1 MKYVIFI
8 FLFAFSTVYSQS
20 LRKNSNSVSA
30 NSDSDTIVIDNG
42 KKDSIKIY
50 KPTINDYRF
59 RVEKGEYQVIDT
71 TFTAQ
76 HSYVYTQYNNKDNF
90 GKIQFSNIGS
100 GFQDLMY
107 TRSSNQDLSLLP
119 TNKSHFI
126 IGAKDV
132 KYYDV
137 KTPTTS
143 FLYHTAMRNGAALQS
158 RYTQNFGKNFNIAAE
173 YMGLRSLGFY
183 NQNLAANNNTLFSS
197 NFKSKN
203 QRYELFA
210 HYIHQN
216 VNNEENGGIEDISLF
231 LGDDARFNNR
241 LNIPMNLTGTNSRYA
256 NRRYYLSHSYA
267 PFDSGKFPF
276 KINHVLKYQTNSYL
290 FNLGS
295 GDAAYFGEVD
305 TEIGS
310 SSRKYSKDLSNV
322 VSLIFDKENFY
333 LDAGV
338 KHQHLVLGRRQT
350 LNAENLYDE
359 YSENRI
365 GAVGTLKMN
374 LWDKFDLNSNLE
386 YSNGKT
392 FGNFLKSDNDI
403 RFEPIKDFFV
413 DAKVLFQSSAPS
425 FNYLVNYSPVKNY
438 NYNFMNFK
446 NENIVEVGGTAGLK
460 WFDTKF
466 FVRYFKIS
474 NFTYFTSE
482 GKPQQLE
489 SSLDV
494 SQIGGEATFNYNKFY
509 LNTRLQFQSN
519 LSNDDLLPTPKFIG
533 RANLYYKTAAFKD
546 AADIMAGVK
555 LYYFTKFKSREF
567 SPILNEFILPSA
579 NGYSIGGEPIV
590 DVYINMKVKTMQF
603 YIEAQNVTT
612 TFMKNKSF
620 AAPYYPL
627 YDFRLNIGLLWNL
640 FH

>member
-1 MKYVIFI
+1 MKYIFTY
-8 FLFAFSTVYSQS
+8 FLLFIS
-20 LRKNSNSVSA
+20 LWSFGQKREVSLIPTNS
-30 NSDSDTIVIDNG
+30 SDTIVVDNG
-42 KKDSIKIY
+42 KKDSVTIY
-50 KPTINDYRF
+50 KPIINDYLYRK
-59 RVEKGEYQVIDT
+59 EKGSYKVIDT
-71 TFTAQ
+71 TFTVQ

-90 GKIQFSNIGS
+90 GKVQFANIGA

-107 TRSSNQDLSLLP
+107 TRNSNHNLSLLP

-126 IGAKDV
+126 IGERDV
-132 KYYDV
+132 NYYDV

-158 RYTQNFGKNFNIAAE
+158 RYTQNFGKNFNFAAE

-183 NQNLAANNNTLFSS
+183 NQNLAANNNTIFSS

-203 QRYELFA
+203 QRYELFT

-216 VNNEENGGIEDISLF
+216 INNEENGGIADIGLF
-231 LGDDARFNNR
+231 LGDDTRFNNR
-241 LNIPMNLTGTNSRYA
+241 LNIPMNLSATNSRYA

-267 PFDSGKFPF
+267 PFDSEKFPF
-276 KINHVLKYQTNSYL
+276 KMNHVLKYQTNSYL
-290 FNLGS
+290 FNLGTS
-295 GDAAYFGEVD
+295 DAAFFGD
-305 TEIGS
+305 TDATIGG
-310 SSRKYSKDLSNV
+310 SSRKYSKDLSNT
-322 VSLIFDKENFY
+322 VSLIFNNPKFY

-338 KHQHLVLGRRQT
+338 KHQHLTLGRRQT
-350 LNAENLYDE
+350 VNSENRYDE
-359 YSENRI
+359 YAENRI
-365 GAVGTLKMN
+365 GAVGNLKIK
-374 LWDKFDLNSNLE
+374 LWEKFDLNSQLE
-386 YSNGKT
+386 YTNGKT

-403 RFEPIKDFFV
+403 RFEPIKDFYV
-413 DAKVLFQSSAPS
+413 DGKVLFQSSAPS
-425 FNYLVNYSPVKNY
+425 FNYLLNYSPVKNY
-438 NYNFMNFK
+438 NFNFMNFQ
-446 NENIVEVGGTAGLK
+446 NENVVEIGGKAGVK
-460 WFDTKF
+460 WFDTQF
-466 FVRYFKIS
+466 FVRYFKIA
-474 NFTYFTSE
+474 NYTYFNSE
-482 GKPQQLE
+482 GTPNQSE

-494 SQIGGEATFNYNKFY
+494 SQIGGEATFHYNKFH

-519 LSNDDLLPTPKFIG
+519 LSNKELLPTPEFIG
-533 RANLYYKTAAFKD
+533 RANVYYKTAAFKN

-555 LYYFTKFKSREF
+555 FYYFSKFKSREF

-579 NGYSIGGEPIV
+579 NGFSIGGEPIV

-603 YIEAQNVTT
+603 YIEGQNITT